1 MRPWTCPPSPVI
13 SAAKSQNMLKT
24 SIEQSDLGFK
34 AFKNV
39 RGTTPY
45 FEAKKKE
52 LFSMIRQ
59 LGSPNIF
66 FTKSV
71 NETGMV
77 YLIKSLQ
84 EKDQN
89 KVITYEE
96 AKAMSK
102 SERSKLIK
110 KYPIDVVHHLDALFR
125 HHIAAMKKTRSIG
138 EYSVADFFYRV
149 EFQQRGSAYIHCLFW
164 LINEQKK

>member
-1 MRPWTCPPSPVI
+1 
-13 SAAKSQNMLKT
+13 
-24 SIEQSDLGFK
+24 
-34 AFKNV
+34 
-39 RGTTPY
+39 
-45 FEAKKKE
+45 
-52 LFSMIRQ
+52 MIRK

-71 NETGMV
+71 NEIGMV

-125 HHIAAMKKTRSIG
+125 HHIAAMKKTRSLG
-138 EYSVADFFYRV
+138 EYYVADYFYRI
-149 EFQQRGSAYIHCLFW
+149 EF
-164 LINEQKK
+164 